1 MNVKKISA
9 HAIGAALAA
18 VVVWALGQFAKVMV
32 PAEVSVAFGTL
43 AAGVVSYI
51 IPDEVEE

>member
-9 HAIGAALAA
+9 HAVGMAVAA
-18 VVVWALGQFAKVMV
+18 VAVWSLGQFAAIMV

-43 AAGVVSYI
+43 AAAAVSYLL
-51 IPDEVEE
+51 PDEVEE

>member
-18 VVVWALGQFAKVMV
+18 VTVWALGQFAKIMV
-32 PAEVSVAFGTL
+32 PAEVSVAFGTIA
-43 AAGVVSYI
+43 AAGVSYLL
-51 IPDEVEE
+51 PDEVEE